1 MSERTE
7 KRGLLVFDLD
17 GTLLDTLDDLTAA
30 VNQALRAHDLPERSR
45 DQVRG
50 FVGNG
55 VHKLIQRALPEG
67 ATPELEGAVF
77 ADFAAWYKEHCADF
91 TRPYPGIE
99 DMLRRLPELGWAA
112 AVVSNKSDREVQ
124 ALCGRFFPGLLDMA
138 AGERPGLAVK
148 PAPDL
153 PHLVLSQLGYR
164 PEQAVYIGD
173 SQVDIETARRASLS
187 CICVSWGFR
196 SREQLIAA
204 GADLIAD
211 DPDQLLALL
220 PQDSS
225 ATKQFY

>member
-1 MSERTE
+1 MTDAKE

-30 VNQALRAHDLPERSR
+30 VDHALRAHGLPERSR
-45 DQVRG
+45 DEVRG

-55 VHKLIQRALPEG
+55 VHKLIERALPNDAG
-67 ATPELEGAVF
+67 PELESAVF
-77 ADFAAWYKEHCADF
+77 ADFAARYKEHCADL
-91 TRPYPGIE
+91 TRPYPGVE

-124 ALCGRFFPGLLDMA
+124 ALCRRFFPGLLDMA

-153 PHLVLSQLGYR
+153 PYLVLTQLGYS

-173 SQVDIETARRASLS
+173 SQVDIETARRASLF

-196 SREQLIAA
+196 SREQLLAA

-211 DPDQLLALL
+211 DPGQLLALL
-220 PQDSS
+220 PHDR
-225 ATKQFY
+225 

>member
-1 MSERTE
+1 MTETKE

-30 VNQALRAHDLPERSR
+30 VDQALRAHGLPERSR
-45 DQVRG
+45 DEVRG

-55 VHKLIQRALPEG
+55 VHKLIERALPRDVG
-67 ATPELEGAVF
+67 PELESAVF
-77 ADFAAWYKEHCADF
+77 TTFAAWYKEHCADL

-124 ALCGRFFPGLLDMA
+124 ALCRRFFPSLLDMV

-153 PHLVLSQLGYR
+153 PYLVLTQLGYS

-173 SQVDIETARRASLS
+173 SQVDIETARRASLF

-211 DPDQLLALL
+211 DPGELLALL
-220 PQDSS
+220 PHD
-225 ATKQFY
+225 K